1 MLSTSRCACN
11 ISDHYVIRSAWS
23 GRMDPELQP
32 LQREGTCM
40 IDDPCRVTMTG
51 TSNNMHQSPRRTR
64 LYLMQ
69 RMRSLSKSKNTS
81 PKNTAEKRVI
91 SSLRRSIC
99 AGRILSQQRY
109 ITCSLRHI
117 RGLSPGC
124 VTQQLISRK
133 LRHQNALGVM
143 WGRHDNFILSAQH
156 A

>member
-1 MLSTSRCACN
+1 
-11 ISDHYVIRSAWS
+11 
-23 GRMDPELQP
+23 
-32 LQREGTCM
+32 
-40 IDDPCRVTMTG
+40 
-51 TSNNMHQSPRRTR
+51 
-64 LYLMQ
+64 MQ

-156 A
+156 ARVNKPKSNRAILQYQGAFTVFISSNSTPSKSFIPTHQIHQPWLAASTHETPLSSQWSP